1 MKVCDLCAL
10 TAGPGIGT
18 ASAFGSYFFSRTQQ
32 FRLGK
37 KTGLISNAEFARPTM
52 FCLRSILPCLVGIA
66 LLSGTDTRAESPTAN
81 DAGSGF
87 RFTYPVRD
95 EGSSQ
100 VYTAPQPE
108 PPAPAAPPASADP
121 VVPAPPPLDPTPRS
135 AASASQPV
143 DVLADSYGGPG
154 EAFQQVGAYDEAPA
168 DIGEGIFERRPFRF
182 SFAVYEGYNSN
193 VNTTSSNQIESLYTQ
208 IAAGVSYEFGT
219 SRLQLSAALSAA
231 LAFYYNN
238 VDLQNDGLFPT
249 INFTLGANYAAT
261 PRLDLSLETYTAF
274 LSQPNFTV
282 AGAPTTYDGD
292 YIISS
297 TTFGVKYLWLPKFAT
312 ETTYTPVFYY
322 FTDEAQND
330 IQGRFEQTVGQ
341 QFIYLWK
348 PTTSLVA
355 EYDFNTRNFFTAAV
369 DETEDVVVRHFL
381 HEADAARAEDAAFV
395 VEDDVLADVLPLGLF
410 DFVLEEVRP
419 AVAEFDGEFLQAA
432 LARFVAD
439 RAVERV
445 VDEEEFHHAFAAIL
459 DQRGIGA
466 RGHAFGD
473 FQGAGNL
480 RLGRPGDL
488 GTSVGSEDGLAV
500 GVHLRS
506 ADFEQAHAAIARRAQ
521 GGVVAVMGDEAAALH
536 AGLDELGALGEL
548 APLAV
553 DLHIDHGGAVAAVRA
568 HGFGKTAV
576 KINGQHDGNGCA
588 GKGGSV
594 GKCRVKLEECRV

>member
-1 MKVCDLCAL
+1 LKVCDLCAL

-66 LLSGTDTRAESPTAN
+66 LLSGTDTRAESPVAN

-355 EYDFNTRNFFTAAV
+355 EYDFNTRNFFTAKDLDSIGNFFLLGADHTLNPRSTV
-369 DETEDVVVRHFL
+369 SVR
-381 HEADAARAEDAAFV
+381 
-395 VEDDVLADVLPLGLF
+395 
-410 DFVLEEVRP
+410 
-419 AVAEFDGEFLQAA
+419 
-432 LARFVAD
+432 
-439 RAVERV
+439 
-445 VDEEEFHHAFAAIL
+445 
-459 DQRGIGA
+459 
-466 RGHAFGD
+466 
-473 FQGAGNL
+473 
-480 RLGRPGDL
+480 
-488 GTSVGSEDGLAV
+488 
-500 GVHLRS
+500 
-506 ADFEQAHAAIARRAQ
+506 
-521 GGVVAVMGDEAAALH
+521 GGVEQRFNQNPYGGTDVYVGPF
-536 AGLDELGALGEL
+536 GSINFNYALGEDTTVGLVSRYGTTASGFSNYTQAQQFLVGLNAAHQFTRRIGANAFINYQNNYYDQPGSDGAAPDFYDNIFNAGLNVSFLVYRNLSLL
-548 APLAV
+548 AGYSFTTLLSTDTSYERDYTQNIV
-553 DLHIDHGGAVAAVRA
+553 YIGAELD
-568 HGFGKTAV
+568 F
-576 KINGQHDGNGCA
+576 
-588 GKGGSV
+588 
-594 GKCRVKLEECRV
+594 